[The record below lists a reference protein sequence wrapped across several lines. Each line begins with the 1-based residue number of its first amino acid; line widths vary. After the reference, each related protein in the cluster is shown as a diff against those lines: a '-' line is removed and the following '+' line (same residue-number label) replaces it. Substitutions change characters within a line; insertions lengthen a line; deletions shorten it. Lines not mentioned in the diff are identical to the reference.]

1 MENDQYYLLVDPCY
15 NIKISNILDCAQCV
29 NHGCRLYQDLI
40 CADFNSD
47 AVQNW
52 EQESLFSTHPDEK
65 FCPAESKQEL
75 CMGHSKAD
83 EDSRSIKI
91 FHAKPSFVGF
101 QCAFKV
107 DSKSKDFKI
116 KLKRGK
122 NELKTAYN

>member
-1 MENDQYYLLVDPCY
+1 
-15 NIKISNILDCAQCV
+15 
-29 NHGCRLYQDLI
+29 
-40 CADFNSD
+40 
-47 AVQNW
+47 
-52 EQESLFSTHPDEK
+52 
-65 FCPAESKQEL
+65 
-75 CMGHSKAD
+75 MGHSKAD

-122 NELKTAYN
+122 NELKTAYNERIYVEVFSGRNRVKYYSDQDLARDESSVHVSDEGYAIVHYLKTSH